1 MLFTLLTQE
10 KCYLRSRSNVIT
22 TLTIW
27 RARRKQNKVLSS
39 RNIVISPKQTKWSH
53 LFFFWSRGVGIA
65 GGGFEHPPTLISSVW
80 IVQISLGLWPGC
92 HLVLA
97 WHFLCLFFFIQD
109 TFFIFNFNLS
119 RTYIILVVSWFYK
132 LSWKVNFLWSNTVY
146 KEIINLSWENK

>member
-53 LFFFWSRGVGIA
+53 LFFFWSRGVGI
-65 GGGFEHPPTLISSVW
+65 GGGGGGGLEHPPTLISSV
-80 IVQISLGLWPGC
+80 
-92 HLVLA
+92 
-97 WHFLCLFFFIQD
+97 FFFFGQADIICLD
-109 TFFIFNFNLS
+109 RPDFFGSLTWVSLS
-119 RTYIILVVSWFYK
+119 FGLTLSLSFFLYKTLSLSLIL
-132 LSWKVNFLWSNTVY
+132 
-146 KEIINLSWENK
+146 I